1 MYKKSQSLSLEVIIA
16 ISLALFVTL
25 SIVSYKVF
33 DEDKSENS
41 VLKKTQET
49 KEKVT
54 SFEKE
59 LVQEKVL
66 NENYE
71 IDLSATQNL
80 NLTKIKEDL
89 KITNEVSIYFEDEDG
104 VILLNNEEVCFGELN
119 ISVNGFDCL
128 N

>member
-25 SIVSYKVF
+25 SIVSYKIF
-33 DEDKSENS
+33 DEDKSESS
-41 VLKKTQET
+41 VIKKTKQT
-49 KEKVT
+49 KEKVMR
-54 SFEKE
+54 FEKE
-59 LVQEKVL
+59 LTQKEIL
-66 NENYE
+66 NEDYE

-80 NLTKIKEDL
+80 NLTQIKEDL

-104 VILLNNEEVCFGELN
+104 VVLLNNEEVCFGELN
-119 ISVNGFDCL
+119 ISINGFDCL